1 MQSLLN
7 CKEAIRQEIERSIL
21 EKENDIQAISENK
34 HELKN
39 HRIQHNSFSA
49 LMLTLTNVPSLLLF
63 NLLLTT
69 RTNTL

>member
-21 EKENDIQAISENK
+21 EKENDNQAISENK

-39 HRIQHNSFSA
+39 HRIQHNSFS
-49 LMLTLTNVPSLLLF
+49 LQL
-63 NLLLTT
+63 
-69 RTNTL
+69 